1 MTQQSQHAHVQ
12 GPGGGGPEQNAR
24 VEQMKRTWQQKKRIG
39 DHLKRIKNKIAVY
52 SGKGGVGKSTV
63 AVNLAVLLAK
73 QGKAVGVLDADIDC
87 PNLLKI
93 FKSDSEPA
101 MVDNQIIPATMHG
114 VRVVSMGSFQRN
126 EEKAIIFRGPMIHN
140 SLTQFVEMTDWGDL
154 DFLFIDMPPGTSDAA
169 LTVMQMMQLDG
180 VIVVTTPQ
188 ELAVLDA
195 TRCINMIKKLNV
207 EILGVVENMVG
218 DIFGEGGGLD
228 LSKRS
233 GVPFLGSIAL
243 RNSFREPSM
252 PVSLVDADVRSEFEA
267 FIDRLAVPVA

>member
-1 MTQQSQHAHVQ
+1 MTQESRHAHVQ
-12 GPGGGGPEQNAR
+12 GPGGGPEQNAR
-24 VEQMKRTWQQKKRIG
+24 VEAMKRSWQQKKRIG

-126 EEKAIIFRGPMIHN
+126 EEEAIIFRGPMIHN
-140 SLTQFVEMTDWGDL
+140 SLTQFVELTDWGDL

-169 LTVMQMMQLDG
+169 LTVMQMLQLDG

-207 EILGVVENMVG
+207 EVLGVVENMAG

-228 LSKRS
+228 LSKRN

-243 RNSFREPSM
+243 RNSFREPAM
-252 PVSLVDADVRSEFEA
+252 PVSLVDTDVRSEFEA
-267 FIDRLAVPVA
+267 IIDRLAVPVA

>member
-1 MTQQSQHAHVQ
+1 MTQESKHAHVH
-12 GPGGGGPEQNAR
+12 GPGGGPEQNAR
-24 VEQMKRTWQQKKRIG
+24 VEAMKRSWQQKKRIG

-73 QGKAVGVLDADIDC
+73 QGKAVGILDADIDC

-114 VRVVSMGSFQRN
+114 VRVVSMGSFQKN
-126 EEKAIIFRGPMIHN
+126 EEEAIIFRGPMIHN
-140 SLTQFVEMTDWGDL
+140 SLTQFVELTDWGDL

-169 LTVMQMMQLDG
+169 LTVMQMLQLDG

-207 EILGVVENMVG
+207 EVLGVVENMAG

-252 PVSLVDADVRSEFEA
+252 PVSLVDTDVRSEFEA
-267 FIDRLAVPVA
+267 IIDRLAVPVGG